1 MLRRTQR
8 RTTCRNL
15 TLVKSL
21 SFSPVTKKPLLGW
34 ENGFF
39 SLEASDQGASSHEK
53 KSMKAQPG
61 QKLRAFEIQK
71 NEYVALS

>member
-1 MLRRTQR
+1 
-8 RTTCRNL
+8 
-15 TLVKSL
+15 VKSR

-39 SLEASDQGASSHEK
+39 VLEASDQGAHSHEK

-61 QKLRAFEIQK
+61 QKL
-71 NEYVALS
+71 